1 MPELTLPEILQRAAT
16 EYPQLGIY
24 YFQDDFSMIF
34 QSYPDLLAESGT
46 LAGGLL
52 KLGVKAGDKVIIA
65 TENNK
70 ETITLLWGCF
80 LAGIVPT
87 ILQPP
92 VSFSVQNASVAK
104 FLNVFRLL
112 GNPFVF
118 TSHKFESNDNKLQS
132 RIVPYYQIEKHLNE
146 IKHEVSL
153 DDLAFI
159 QFSSGSTGDPKGIM
173 LTHRNIS
180 INLRAIIKGLDIQ
193 PRDPIGN
200 WMPLYHDMGLIGY
213 HLTPLRGPSNQY
225 HILTTDYIKNPALWP
240 EMMSRCKITI
250 TGCPNFGQ
258 ELLIRYLKR
267 RPEGHSW
274 DLSHL
279 KALLNGAE
287 PISVKVM
294 TEFNQ
299 ALKPYGFKEEA
310 MMPVY
315 GMAEATLAISFT
327 PLMEPSVVTTFDSTE
342 MDRNQKAV
350 KLNPGSSGKHGRTI
364 TGVGVALQDI
374 EIRIT
379 DHNDEPIVDA
389 NVGHIQVKG
398 GSITQGYFLNQS
410 GSMDLFC
417 NGWLRTGDMGFV
429 FEGNLYISGRYK
441 DIIFVN
447 GKNYFANDLETLACS
462 LEEFSF
468 GKIIIGGITD
478 FKTGK
483 EKVLIFAA
491 AIPEA
496 KAAEMLEKLRALMR
510 KELGIPIDELILIK
524 SNEIP
529 KTSSG
534 KIQRYKVLQRYQ
546 QGDFDHLKFR

>member
-1 MPELTLPEILQRAAT
+1 MPELTLPVILRRAAA
-16 EYPQLGIY
+16 EYPSLGIY
-24 YFQDDFSMIF
+24 YFQEDCSMVF
-34 QSYPDLLAESGT
+34 QSYPELLNEST
-46 LAGGLL
+46 SYAGGLEII
-52 KLGVKAGDKVIIA
+52 GMKAGDKAIIA
-65 TENNK
+65 TESNK
-70 ETITLLWGCF
+70 ETITLLWDCF

-92 VSFSVQNASVAK
+92 VSFNLQNASNSK
-104 FLNVFRLL
+104 FTNVFRQL
-112 GNPFVF
+112 GKPFVF
-118 TSHKFESNDNKLQS
+118 TSHPMECGDTDLSKSIIPFKEIPKSECQISFEPG
-132 RIVPYYQIEKHLNE
+132 I
-146 IKHEVSL
+146 

-173 LTHRNIS
+173 LTHRNIFYNMES
-180 INLRAIIKGLDIQ
+180 IAEGLDLQ
-193 PRDPIGN
+193 SNDPVGN

-213 HLTPLRGPSNQY
+213 HLTPISCPSSQF
-225 HILTTDYIKNPALWP
+225 HILTIDYIKNPALWP
-240 EMMSRCKITI
+240 EMMTRCKISI

-267 RPEGHSW
+267 RPDGHNW
-274 DLSHL
+274 DLSPV

-294 TEFNQ
+294 TDFNQ
-299 ALKPYGFKEEA
+299 ALKHFGFREEA

-327 PLMEPSVVTTFDSTE
+327 PLMQPSVVTAFDSAE
-342 MDRNQKAV
+342 MDKHQKAIHT
-350 KLNPGSSGKHGRTI
+350 KTSHSGKHGRGI
-364 TGVGVALQDI
+364 TAVGIALKHI

-379 DHNDEPIVDA
+379 DQNDELLPDG
-389 NVGHIQVKG
+389 NVGHVQVKG
-398 GSITQGYFLNQS
+398 NSITKGYYNNPTATH
-410 GSMDLFC
+410 DLFV
-417 NGWLRTGDMGFV
+417 GEWLRTGDMGFI

-447 GKNYFANDLETLACS
+447 GKNYFANDLEVLACD
-462 LEEFSF
+462 LDEFSF

-483 EKVLIFAA
+483 EKVLVFAA
-491 AIPEA
+491 AVPDA
-496 KAAEMLEKLRALMR
+496 KAPEILEKLRTLMR
-510 KELGIPIDELILIK
+510 KDLGIPIDELIIIK

-534 KIQRYKVLQRYQ
+534 KIQRYKVIQRYQ
-546 QGDFDHLKFR
+546 QGDFSESRFR